1 MRRYRRKQ
9 EVNYWMPYADLMS
22 AMLMIFALLLTFIIL
37 DYRQVLE
44 TKEQEIEEIVDVKT
58 NIITELMEAFEESG
72 MEIEIDEQ
80 TGAIRF
86 PGNILFETDSANISN
101 EGEEF
106 LREFIPKY
114 LSVLL
119 QEKFRDDI
127 STVIIEGHTDRKGSY
142 LYNMNLSQERA
153 FGVVD
158 FIYSDD
164 EIEFKEK
171 EMSKEY
177 VTGNGRS
184 FSVPLNDDEGEYD
197 AERSRRVE
205 FLFRLKDEDQIEQ
218 IGELIDDEI

>member
-1 MRRYRRKQ
+1 
-9 EVNYWMPYADLMS
+9 MPYADLMS